1 MDAKANLFKTELPE
15 DEPIIV
21 MTRTFDA
28 PRDLVWTVWTQ
39 PEHVAVWWG
48 PHAGNKVVEYDVR
61 TGGKWRIES
70 EMPDGSQVSF
80 FGTYLDVQPRH
91 LIRNTFVVE
100 GMFEEDDSFHETHT
114 FEDSDGKTLYRSV
127 SKVENFEARQAI
139 VDSGMEWGANE
150 SMFKFD
156 AILRQLQG
164 H

>member
-1 MDAKANLFKTELPE
+1 MNAANKFHTELPE
-15 DEPIIV
+15 DEPVII

-48 PHAGNKVVEYDVR
+48 PHPVNKVTAYEVR

-70 EMPDGSQVSF
+70 SMPDDSVVVF
-80 FGTYLDVQPRH
+80 FGTYLDVQPKR

-100 GMFEEDDSFHETHT
+100 GMFEEDDRFHETHT
-114 FEDSDGKTLYRSV
+114 FEESGGKTLYKSV
-127 SKVENFEARQAI
+127 SLVDSFETRKAI

-150 SMFKFD
+150 SMVKFD
-156 AILRQLQG
+156 AILRQLAG
-164 H
+164 K